1 MKFAD
6 YIKTQEAEGKEK
18 HVPAI
23 DIKECSSCNELIV
36 TVQVGKEVMHPSTV
50 EHHIKYI
57 QLFGEKNDNKF
68 VHISTMEL
76 GEENTLPRGKVNI
89 KKDGF
94 KNIIALSFCN
104 IHGIWEN
111 NLEVKNG

>member
-6 YIKTQEAEGKEK
+6 YIKTQETEGKEK
-18 HVPAI
+18 HVPSI
-23 DIKECSSCNELIV
+23 DVKEYSSNELTV
-36 TVQVGKEVMHPSTV
+36 TIQVGKEVMHPSTN

-57 QLFGEKNDNKF
+57 QLFGETNDNKF
-68 VHISTMEL
+68 VHISTINL
-76 GEENTLPRGKVNI
+76 GEENTLPRAKVNI
-89 KKDGF
+89 KKGTF

-104 IHGIWEN
+104 IHGVWEN

>member
-18 HVPAI
+18 HVPSI
-23 DIKECSSCNELIV
+23 DVKECSSCNEL
-36 TVQVGKEVMHPSTV
+36 TVIGQVGKEVMHPSTA

-57 QLFGEKNDNKF
+57 QLFGETNENKF
-68 VHISTMEL
+68 VHISTLEL

-89 KKDGF
+89 KKGNL

-104 IHGIWEN
+104 IHGVWEN
-111 NLEVKNG
+111 SIEVKNG

>member
-18 HVPAI
+18 HVPSI
-23 DIKECSSCNELIV
+23 DVKECSSCNELTI
-36 TVQVGKEVMHPSTV
+36 TVQVGKDILHPSTV

-57 QLFGEKNDNKF
+57 QLFGETNDNKF
-68 VHISTMEL
+68 AHISIINL

-89 KKDGF
+89 KKGIF
-94 KNIIALSFCN
+94 KNIIVLSFCN
-104 IHGIWEN
+104 IHGVWEN
-111 NLEVKNG
+111 SMR